1 MKNIKNL
8 LKRVSV
14 VAVICLAYRL
24 KLIPGLICVLTI
36 VVCNVFLEKQD
47 RIKKQYLAKYNDVVL
62 YMEQMIYSF
71 KKQPKIRMAL
81 LDAQKVSSIEMRE
94 VIEEAI
100 VNIDSNKSANIYEDA
115 LAIIEK
121 EYNCGRIKSLHKF
134 IIKIENYGGNYET
147 YIDILL
153 EDIKNW
159 SDRTLTFIRNV
170 DRTRRNVLI
179 SIASTLI
186 TCGFM
191 AYLIPKDYKFTEH
204 GLYQVCSMILI
215 MAMIFTYLAITKRL
229 NFDWLKE
236 ERALPDNMVIKYY
249 ALVEKGYNNI
259 SDLSFMERINY
270 KKAKKRLEREIYKI
284 FPDWIR
290 DVAMLDVHRD
300 AIETENGSRMA
311 PVCTVNGQQAAQV
324 MIICGC
330 DNGSSISLPN
340 YRQNLR
346 FAAAWERAMEGTF
359 PGLTRPVLFSYRF
372 YNQDLTTGSLLIEV
386 GGHGNNLNEALYAGQ
401 LAAEGLIRA
410 LQ

>member
-134 IIKIENYGGNYET
+134 K
-147 YIDILL
+147 
-153 EDIKNW
+153 
-159 SDRTLTFIRNV
+159 RNHKV
-170 DRTRRNVLI
+170 IFD
-179 SIASTLI
+179 
-186 TCGFM
+186 
-191 AYLIPKDYKFTEH
+191 YLFKSSY
-204 GLYQVCSMILI
+204 M
-215 MAMIFTYLAITKRL
+215 
-229 NFDWLKE
+229 
-236 ERALPDNMVIKYY
+236 
-249 ALVEKGYNNI
+249 
-259 SDLSFMERINY
+259 
-270 KKAKKRLEREIYKI
+270 
-284 FPDWIR
+284 
-290 DVAMLDVHRD
+290 
-300 AIETENGSRMA
+300 
-311 PVCTVNGQQAAQV
+311 PV
-324 MIICGC
+324 
-330 DNGSSISLPN
+330 
-340 YRQNLR
+340 
-346 FAAAWERAMEGTF
+346 
-359 PGLTRPVLFSYRF
+359 
-372 YNQDLTTGSLLIEV
+372 
-386 GGHGNNLNEALYAGQ
+386 
-401 LAAEGLIRA
+401 
-410 LQ
+410 